1 MLADDKVRMF
11 RREAFFFLIFLPRR
25 QSISIESAEC
35 FFSFYFVYC
44 IITHSTVP
52 SMLSRMSLRGGSEKK
67 EQNWYL
73 TTIKSFCVVLKKFPV
88 TTLRLVLGVVNA
100 ENELHG
106 ADPGTRRNEC
116 VLCHHIFQR
125 ETLFH
130 RTWFRNFFPTFSI
143 ERTTIEW
150 VRSVNRRIE
159 DCRRARFGDVCQLRK
174 IFKTSSHESFV
185 NSFKSIYLL
194 NILNYRNLWTPPI
207 NTLHTGPLQ
216 KRSVK

>member
-1 MLADDKVRMF
+1 MLAEDKVRMF
-11 RREAFFFLIFLPRR
+11 RREAFFFDIFASSP
-25 QSISIESAEC
+25 EHFDWVC
-35 FFSFYFVYC
+35 GMFFSFYFVYC

-130 RTWFRNFFPTFSI
+130 RTWFRNFFPTFFI
-143 ERTTIEW
+143 ERTTIEC
-150 VRSVNRRIE
+150 E
-159 DCRRARFGDVCQLRK
+159 A
-174 IFKTSSHESFV
+174 
-185 NSFKSIYLL
+185 
-194 NILNYRNLWTPPI
+194 
-207 NTLHTGPLQ
+207 
-216 KRSVK
+216 